1 MSDTTT
7 ELKRPVEVG
16 HDVLI
21 TPTASARKEL
31 PPERYQITRGAVINQ
46 VSYHVACH
54 NALLR
59 SAEHAKTGTRM
70 PILNDAERELQNAE
84 KCILEL
90 QSLASDED
98 MDYVLGYLKRVHH
111 WEPRDERPKKM
122 ERTPKQV
129 RAAHTLPTVPVSKQR
144 APLSRGLAALLTH
157 PVAKFRDGS
166 KVTWEQVKK
175 WVHDGE
181 YCESL
186 CNKGTPQETLT
197 LYPVPGFA
205 GHPLLFAY
213 EPSRWEQ
220 ALTERGL
227 WPRLKGIDDPPPTN
241 TAPPKAEA
249 FVRQVLNPGHGLGK
263 GASTYD
269 APMPKDRDVTFP
281 IHLQDKKNNF
291 EIKVK
296 LAAEADYFVGALDF
310 SFGRADSKNG
320 GWGMYTPIH
329 RVNGEFKS
337 EVHAITYFVEE
348 AIEQL
353 IDLPREYPKALP
365 ADLIDKTLA
374 FLMQQRADGLRRLA
388 EDPFT
393 IGDLFKREEKA
404 AKAST
409 TAPGP
414 GEPARYFHPDT
425 NLPYIHTH
433 ELEPWIWVAKDGTCW
448 LFEAPLAPGWKLQDN
463 DHMGPLQV
471 SPAGRDKQ
479 AIEAQR
485 RNPMHLG
492 KQPSNGK
499 VKMMVHRIQDREAL
513 KRRATN
519 AANVT
524 NKTIGRKLKKKLGH
538 QGGDVLPDGTMVVD
552 PTNAILE
559 LHDQANATPLK
570 VEAVVPGKT
579 IEQLL
584 PAPVVDLPIEVRQS
598 ATNLT
603 ELAKPFGADRRAR
616 EVVKKR
622 FTSLYGKLSKM
633 DPKERFAFLMFVNAR
648 LR

>member
-1 MSDTTT
+1 MSTTT
-7 ELKRPVEVG
+7 ELQRPIEVG

-31 PPERYQITRGAVINQ
+31 PPNRYQITRGAVINQ
-46 VSYHVACH
+46 VAYHVACH

-59 SAEHAKTGTRM
+59 SAEHAKHGARM

-90 QSLASDED
+90 EALASDED

-129 RAAHTLPTVPVSKQR
+129 RAAHTLP
-144 APLSRGLAALLTH
+144 A
-157 PVAKFRDGS
+157 
-166 KVTWEQVKK
+166 
-175 WVHDGE
+175 
-181 YCESL
+181 
-186 CNKGTPQETLT
+186 
-197 LYPVPGFA
+197 
-205 GHPLLFAY
+205 
-213 EPSRWEQ
+213 
-220 ALTERGL
+220 
-227 WPRLKGIDDPPPTN
+227 
-241 TAPPKAEA
+241 APPKAEA

-263 GASTYD
+263 GATTYD
-269 APMPKDRDVTFP
+269 APMPKVKDVTFP

-337 EVHAITYFVEE
+337 EVHAIAYFVEE
-348 AIEQL
+348 AIERL

-374 FLMQQRADGLRRLA
+374 FLKQQRADGLKQLA

-393 IGDLFKREEKA
+393 LGDFFKREEKA

-433 ELEPWIWVAKDGTCW
+433 KLEPWIWVDKDGTQW
-448 LFEAPLAPGWKLQDN
+448 LFVRPLAPNWKLQ
-463 DHMGPLQV
+463 PLDVDGELAVAPKGINARAREAQLPEPSCLGKNPTNERV
-471 SPAGRDKQ
+471 KQ
-479 AIEAQR
+479 AVEHLLQLEA
-485 RNPMHLG
+485 
-492 KQPSNGK
+492 
-499 VKMMVHRIQDREAL
+499 D
-513 KRRATN
+513 KRKNTN
-519 AANVT
+519 RGNT

-552 PTNAILE
+552 PTNALLE
-559 LHDQANATPLK
+559 LHDHANATPLK
-570 VEAVVPGKT
+570 VEAVPPGKT

-584 PAPVVDLPIEVRQS
+584 PAAKWVPPVS
-598 ATNLT
+598 ASNLT

-633 DPKERFAFLMFVNAR
+633 DAEERAAFLAFVNAK
-648 LR
+648 LQ